1 MLDIRELTSFCQEL
15 VEAVSKL
22 IGGKTINIMDL
33 DGVIIASTD
42 KSRIGNIHT
51 GARHVVS
58 AGHDLAITENLL
70 PNYPGAKVGYNM
82 PLTFHGK
89 IIGAIGMF
97 GLPEQVRD
105 LTKLL
110 KIYADKYFELQGTME
125 AKLVDLSLRS
135 KLFGLLTAENAD
147 IKNIEDVMELL
158 DVSFIFPVTFVRI
171 SKRRTDSEN
180 IHFDKLL
187 SAMQS
192 MKLLDP
198 KHDFWSIEADSLS
211 IIFSSDIRISDI
223 MGIDEVAECRVI
235 KPLAASDYA
244 AISKA
249 SSAALWIDRNMDDK
263 FVDLADRRT
272 RLRYMLYQSA
282 FSNGDIIDSFICEM
296 QRYLDDKNLM
306 KCMAAVKSYYENDMS
321 VTAASDALKIHKNT
335 LQARV
340 KRALEAAGIEDYPIS
355 EKIYLMNLIQIRL
368 ESNMKKCDKDKVIF
382 RK

>member
-1 MLDIRELTSFCQEL
+1 MSRT
-15 VEAVSKL
+15 
-22 IGGKTINIMDL
+22 
-33 DGVIIASTD
+33 ASYEEVAGYLNL
-42 KSRIGNIHT
+42 SR
-51 GARHVVS
+51 
-58 AGHDLAITENLL
+58 
-70 PNYPGAKVGYNM
+70 
-82 PLTFHGK
+82 
-89 IIGAIGMF
+89 
-97 GLPEQVRD
+97 
-105 LTKLL
+105 
-110 KIYADKYFELQGTME
+110 
-125 AKLVDLSLRS
+125 
-135 KLFGLLTAENAD
+135 
-147 IKNIEDVMELL
+147 
-158 DVSFIFPVTFVRI
+158 
-171 SKRRTDSEN
+171 
-180 IHFDKLL
+180 
-187 SAMQS
+187 
-192 MKLLDP
+192 
-198 KHDFWSIEADSLS
+198 
-211 IIFSSDIRISDI
+211 
-223 MGIDEVAECRVI
+223 AECRVI

-296 QRYLDDKNLM
+296 QRYLNDKNLM